1 MSIQDDIFDIGDKL
15 KEIGDKEIEKSFED
29 LCLFLFDME
38 VDVAALRKE
47 NQELKIT
54 IRKLR
59 ELK

>member
-1 MSIQDDIFDIGDKL
+1 MSIQDGIFDIGDKL
-15 KEIGDKEIEKSFED
+15 KETGDVKIEKTFEN

-38 VDVAALRKE
+38 VDLATLRKE